1 MKTRDES
8 MLTMNDGTTYF
19 AMVVNYTCKMFM
31 KLTTGAPATSV
42 RTRPRPEE
50 TGVYVI

>member
-1 MKTRDES
+1 MKTLDES
-8 MLTMNDGTTYF
+8 MPTVPRNF